1 MRIAAWLR
9 SARPAAK
16 LVFALV
22 AASVALAGVRGFAA
36 SFGTGSG
43 GFGAG
48 SQMVATCGRGMTF
61 AYTSGFYAGIRG
73 YAVNGIELSNIPD
86 GCLGRSL
93 SVTFYESG
101 DGVSSSAVTGTLPVS
116 GTTESI
122 AVPMT
127 SDTIDAGLITGVSV
141 VVA

>member
-9 SARPAAK
+9 SARPAAR

-22 AASVALAGVRGFAA
+22 AASIAFVGVRGFAA
-36 SFGTGSG
+36 SFGTDSG

-48 SQMVATCGRGMTF
+48 SQLVASCGRGMTF

-73 YAVNGIELSNIPD
+73 YAVNRIELSNIPD
-86 GCLGRSL
+86 GCLGRSV

-101 DGVSSSAVTGTLPVS
+101 DRASSSPVTGTLPGS
-116 GTTESI
+116 GTTETISI
-122 AVPMT
+122 PMT
-127 SDTIDAGLITGVSV
+127 SNTIDVGRITGVSV